1 MNAVR
6 RDRWMQRHR
15 FCADTPP
22 PIESLEHAWAVLAE
36 HGDHDENCLQL
47 PAALN
52 RVSGVT

>member
-6 RDRWMQRHR
+6 RDRWLQRHR

-22 PIESLEHAWAVLAE
+22 HIDSLDHAWAVLAE
-36 HGDHDENCLQL
+36 HADHDENCLQL

-52 RVSGVT
+52 RVSAVT